1 MPPPPPH
8 PPTIPHINKYPRYT
22 KCHFRFIFICRHR
35 STGLCV
41 GIVRF
46 RRTRTRQGVRCQ
58 DADAAKSELIRH
70 FRTDSLLEARVLSPV
85 NVPTHV
91 NEPTSIVLDRL
102 RITSPSQSS
111 IQSGTIFTCRLTHLK
126 GFISIAV
133 VSTRYDVR
141 TFTEINHCDD
151 RVVFNVP
158 YDGLFAVG
166 TDSRAPAIV
175 DCFVHG
181 NRWWR
186 SGFYAVGSS
195 FPFRTIRR

>member
-1 MPPPPPH
+1 MSFQIYIYL
-8 PPTIPHINKYPRYT
+8 PTQIDWSLRWHRPFPKDTNTSR
-22 KCHFRFIFICRHR
+22 CSMSGCRR
-35 STGLCV
+35 S
-41 GIVRF
+41 
-46 RRTRTRQGVRCQ
+46 
-58 DADAAKSELIRH
+58 EIRIDSV